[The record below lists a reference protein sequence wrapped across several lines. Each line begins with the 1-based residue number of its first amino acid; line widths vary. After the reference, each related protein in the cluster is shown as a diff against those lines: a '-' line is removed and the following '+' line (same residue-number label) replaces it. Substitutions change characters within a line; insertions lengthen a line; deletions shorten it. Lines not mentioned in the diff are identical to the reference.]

1 MCRHDNQLYEAM
13 VRYLL
18 DWCVQIQQPTYSSE
32 IKNLKLSNGEQHAI
46 RCSGGC
52 SYENQLPQLS
62 LTILDNRPIRKY
74 MILVFCLFNGHLNA
88 SAVVVVQLL
97 NLVLSLNNGGGRI
110 YLILLEIVLTPNLH
124 LERLLASPFIQPNF
138 STLFYNCL

>member
-1 MCRHDNQLYEAM
+1 MTCGGRSWAGPERGSEILCVLTHGMGSTPPPPPQAM

-18 DWCVQIQQPTYSSE
+18 ELCVQIQQPTYSSE

-62 LTILDNRPIRKY
+62 LTILDDRPIRKY
-74 MILVFCLFNGHLNA
+74 MNLVFCLFNGHLNA
-88 SAVVVVQLL
+88 SAVVVVQ
-97 NLVLSLNNGGGRI
+97 
-110 YLILLEIVLTPNLH
+110 
-124 LERLLASPFIQPNF
+124 
-138 STLFYNCL
+138 